1 LLRAAGCAQL
11 TQRDV
16 TYHTQQQQQV
26 CATVYRP
33 NGCGANDKSALMN
46 RTVTTI
52 EINETT
58 M

>member
-1 LLRAAGCAQL
+1 MCSA
-11 TQRDV
+11 QRDV

-33 NGCGANDKSALMN
+33 NGCVIVGANDKSALMN
-46 RTVTTI
+46 RTVATI